1 MPNPFFT
8 TNDSEVV
15 RLEGIYIKERS
26 VPAAI
31 KGVARNGVSVI
42 GTAVKGPV
50 GKRVQITSPADFF
63 AIYGERDYA
72 DGSAFVS
79 DLWKF
84 LQNKRFGNLWVERVA
99 AAAAVK
105 ATKQFLATATP
116 IVRVDASSP
125 GKWGNSVTVQ
135 ILNATDGNA
144 NHFDAIVTDGKRTY
158 RLKNV
163 DVSGTNDNTAT
174 VVGTGDDRMIDI
186 VKLASGRPDNIAA
199 TALLTGAD
207 GTIADSDYTASTG
220 PMDRQAAAPNT
231 AFCTYAGYMSAAIK
245 SKAATLAGQVSDRVL
260 LVGANDE
267 TVSKATAV
275 TDAATSRSDRL
286 WYFFNAP
293 STLDPNTGINMW
305 TPPWVW
311 AASIFSQI
319 DVDIHIGDADNA
331 KYLTGI
337 NGIYNQTLTR
347 QDYIDLKEA
356 GICALEMTDDG
367 PSFVS
372 GVTTSLQSGR
382 EQQTRR
388 RMADYLLLSVADG
401 LRWVP
406 KKKNVP
412 SVRRRIK
419 GSVVDFLER
428 QKKAER
434 IVSAYS
440 VDNESV
446 NSASDRGNGI
456 ERLLMKVDTV
466 DHILEFV
473 IEGEIGTNV
482 TIVEAP

>member
-1 MPNPFFT
+1 
-8 TNDSEVV
+8 
-15 RLEGIYIKERS
+15 
-26 VPAAI
+26 
-31 KGVARNGVSVI
+31 
-42 GTAVKGPV
+42 
-50 GKRVQITSPADFF
+50 
-63 AIYGERDYA
+63 
-72 DGSAFVS
+72 
-79 DLWKF
+79 
-84 LQNKRFGNLWVERVA
+84 
-99 AAAAVK
+99 
-105 ATKQFLATATP
+105 
-116 IVRVDASSP
+116 
-125 GKWGNSVTVQ
+125 
-135 ILNATDGNA
+135 
-144 NHFDAIVTDGKRTY
+144 
-158 RLKNV
+158 
-163 DVSGTNDNTAT
+163 
-174 VVGTGDDRMIDI
+174 
-186 VKLASGRPDNIAA
+186 
-199 TALLTGAD
+199 
-207 GTIADSDYTASTG
+207 
-220 PMDRQAAAPNT
+220 
-231 AFCTYAGYMSAAIK
+231 
-245 SKAATLAGQVSDRVL
+245 
-260 LVGANDE
+260 
-267 TVSKATAV
+267 
-275 TDAATSRSDRL
+275 
-286 WYFFNAP
+286 
-293 STLDPNTGINMW
+293 MW

-446 NSASDRGNGI
+446 NNASDRGNGI